1 MESNFSGS
9 ESRELRRVA
18 SMGDPGKFS
27 NRIIFPEDL
36 FLFLTFFGIKLL
48 QEKHFGQFYLRTE
61 NRVPV
66 VILELEEKEKKSGTG
81 FFN

>member
-1 MESNFSGS
+1 MNLGAWPAW
-9 ESRELRRVA
+9 VIQ
-18 SMGDPGKFS
+18 GTFS
-27 NRIIFPEDL
+27 NRIIFPGDL
-36 FLFLTFFGIKLL
+36 FLFLNFFSELNCCKK
-48 QEKHFGQFYLRTE
+48 KHFGQFYLRTE